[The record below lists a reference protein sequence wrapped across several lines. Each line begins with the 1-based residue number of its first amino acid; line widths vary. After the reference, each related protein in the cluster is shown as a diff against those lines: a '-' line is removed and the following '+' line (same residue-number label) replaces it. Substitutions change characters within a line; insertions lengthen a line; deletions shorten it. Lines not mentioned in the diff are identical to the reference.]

1 MAHVEKRAPQ
11 TPGGVVRYRVR
22 YTDPAGKERSKS
34 FVKAVDAKN
43 FAVNV
48 EADKLRGSYIDPDAG
63 KITLAHYLDTWLAA
77 QTSAESSRE
86 STETRVRVHIR
97 PELGERPLRTILPS
111 HIQAWVRGLQ
121 RDGVAPSY
129 IKTIFA
135 NLSAV
140 LNAAVDD
147 DLIRRNPCNAGTVK
161 LPRLDPSKVQAWEP
175 EDVIAVQDALPQRY
189 RVMALLGAQ
198 CGLRQGE
205 IFGLGVE
212 HVDFMRGKIHIC
224 RQVKIVRNKQV
235 FDLPKGGK
243 SRVVD
248 SVPDDLLMMLSRH
261 LQRWPDATVTLPWQK
276 PGGRDETVC
285 LVLSTREGTAL
296 HRNYINT
303 HVWKVAVREVGIE
316 PDRHNMMHVLRHSF
330 AAALLA
336 DGVSVQRVAVLLGHS
351 DPGFTL
357 RYYAHFV
364 KSQENQLKDVM
375 RRLYREEGTPT
386 IAAPTA

>member
-1 MAHVEKRAPQ
+1 MRALGHGWQQ
-11 TPGGVVRYRVR
+11 TTVTKTEAADRPIRLNEAASLAALLDLGVDDVMMSVQ
-22 YTDPAGKERSKS
+22 AG
-34 FVKAVDAKN
+34 
-43 FAVNV
+43 
-48 EADKLRGSYIDPDAG
+48 DPDAG

-212 HVDFMRGKIHIC
+212 HVDFMRGKIHVC

-248 SVPDDLLMMLSRH
+248 GVPDDLLMMLSRH
-261 LQRWPDATVTLPWQK
+261 LQRWPAATVTLPWQK
-276 PGGRDETVC
+276 PGGRDDTVC

-296 HRNYINT
+296 QRNYICLLYT
-303 HVWKVAVREVGIE
+303 S
-316 PDRHNMMHVLRHSF
+316 D
-330 AAALLA
+330 AADDLLCV
-336 DGVSVQRVAVLLGHS
+336 DLG
-351 DPGFTL
+351 G
-357 RYYAHFV
+357 
-364 KSQENQLKDVM
+364 
-375 RRLYREEGTPT
+375 RR
-386 IAAPTA
+386 